1 MPKQKTRPQPTI
13 SNETVAPDATPAQ
26 RGRQGR
32 DKNAI
37 ASFDPT
43 EHGYTVTVVPAREES
58 AAAKRGL
65 MTMREA
71 ADFLMEDESAIEEI
85 LTAAAVPLVHE
96 DGQIYVARRDLRIY
110 RDRDTAA
117 RRERLHELTRRSI
130 AAGLDDVDY
139 SRLSDQ
145 P

>member
-13 SNETVAPDATPAQ
+13 NETDAPDATSAQ
-26 RGRQGR
+26 RGREGR
-32 DKNAI
+32 DENVI
-37 ASFDPT
+37 ASFDRT
-43 EHGYTVTVVPAREES
+43 EHGYTVTVVSARAES
-58 AAAKRGL
+58 GAAKHGL

-71 ADFLMEDESAIEEI
+71 ADFLMEDEGAIEEI
-85 LTAAAVPLVHE
+85 LVAAAVPLVHE
-96 DGQIYVARRDLRIY
+96 EGQTYVARRDLRVY

-117 RRERLHELTRRSI
+117 RREHLRTLTRRSI